1 MGTQSVL
8 LSQYSWHAFLLL
20 LLFVGFHLL
29 VISITY
35 FKLTNQK
42 GKKEKEKREALM
54 FWITGRKEDNDSR
67 AASNLVVVLLIK
79 TVL

>member
-1 MGTQSVL
+1 
-8 LSQYSWHAFLLL
+8 
-20 LLFVGFHLL
+20 
-29 VISITY
+29 
-35 FKLTNQK
+35 
-42 GKKEKEKREALM
+42 M